1 MPAEVM
7 NHLANQL
14 PRRLDKARLQKLV
27 RLMGLVDRARAENQ
41 RRTQRLDKRRFGA
54 VVHHVGLRAKQFLD
68 HLHQLMVRR
77 ALVAGDR
84 RMQLRDRQAARPA
97 FADRGQRLAQQTI
110 KIV

>member
-14 PRRLDKARLQKLV
+14 PGRLDKARLQILV
-27 RLMGLVDRARAENQ
+27 RLMGLIDGARAENQ

-68 HLHQLMVRR
+68 HLHQPAGTRSRGSADAAQRPSGGPASVR
-77 ALVAGDR
+77 
-84 RMQLRDRQAARPA
+84 
-97 FADRGQRLAQQTI
+97 
-110 KIV
+110 